1 MEQPN
6 YYAVIPANVRYDR
19 EITDKAKLLYGEIA
33 ALCNKNGVCTASN
46 AYFASLYD
54 VNATTI
60 STLIN
65 TLVKRGYLE
74 SEIIYKEG
82 TKEIQNRYLKISKDP
97 LLKNQKEN
105 NTSINNIYPPI
116 SPQGENDNQ
125 TDQRSGSGSDEED
138 DFRHDFE
145 ILWEHYPR
153 KEGKLKAYQHY
164 KSWMKGKSTSFGKI
178 KLTNEQMLSA
188 IEEYCRVLGERGTK
202 EKRYIKMGDTF
213 FNNDILDY
221 LPKED
226 DTFG

>member
-6 YYAVIPANVRYDR
+6 YYAIIPANVRYDR

-46 AYFASLYD
+46 AYFASLYG

-65 TLVKRGYLE
+65 SLVKRGYLE
-74 SEIIYKEG
+74 SEIICKEG

-105 NTSINNIYPPI
+105 NTSNNNIPPI
-116 SPQGENDNQ
+116 IPQGGNDNQ
-125 TDQRSGSGSDEED
+125 ADQGSDED

-145 ILWEHYPR
+145 ILWNLYP
-153 KEGKLKAYQHY
+153 KKDGKLDAYKHY
-164 KSWMKGKSTSFGKI
+164 KSWMKGKSTAFGKI
-178 KLTNEQMLSA
+178 KLTNEQMKSA
-188 IEEYCRVLGERGTK
+188 IEAYCRELQANGT
-202 EKRYIKMGDTF
+202 EKRYFKMGSTF
-213 FNNDILDY
+213 FNNDIYDY
-221 LPKED
+221 VPKEED
-226 DTFG
+226 ST